1 MTSFL
6 KPDPFLTIRVHSVD
20 MQPSLSGLCV
30 GYERGEWR
38 NSQLADHL
46 MEWLTEFALTA
57 SECSTLGHQ
66 NAAKLIR
73 VAAKRVYDSEKFK
86 NRGEFGEILLH
97 VAIRQVFDSLPAVSK
112 IYYKSANN
120 DTVKGFDAVH
130 VVGPPEDLEL
140 WLGEAKF
147 YNEIGRAISDVVAEL
162 QTHLKTDYLRN
173 EFALIVN
180 KIDPKWPHAE
190 VLRKLMQPGV
200 SLDEVFQRVC
210 IPILLTYDSPCV
222 SAHKACDTAY
232 AKEFEQEIRKHYET
246 FVGRKIPRETRIHL
260 FLLPLMQKDAFV
272 KVLDERLKIWQR
284 L

>member
-1 MTSFL
+1 MSYPS
-6 KPDPFLTIRVHSVD
+6 PDPFLTVRVHNRD
-20 MQPSLSGLCV
+20 AQPSLSGLCV

-38 NSQLADHL
+38 AQQLADHV
-46 MEWLTEFALTA
+46 MDWLPEFALTA
-57 SECSTLGHQ
+57 SECTTLGHQ
-66 NAAKLIR
+66 NATKLMR
-73 VAAKRVYDSEKFK
+73 SAAKRVYDSEKFK

-97 VAIRQVFDSLPAVSK
+97 AAIRQVFDSLPAVSK

-147 YNEIGRAISDVVAEL
+147 YDDISRAIPDVVAEL
-162 QTHLKTDYLRN
+162 HKHLETNYLRD

-190 VLRKLMQPGV
+190 VLKKLLQPEV
-200 SLDEVFQRVC
+200 SLDDVFTRVC
-210 IPILLTYDSPCV
+210 IPVLLTYDSPCV
-222 SAHKACDTAY
+222 AGHTSCDSAYVKA
-232 AKEFEQEIRKHYET
+232 FEQEITKHYGA
-246 FVGRKIPRETRIHL
+246 FCGRDLPNEIRIHL
-260 FLLPLMQKDAFV
+260 FLLPLHQK
-272 KVLDERLKIWQR
+272 KVLVEVLDTKLKAWQQ